1 MIMTLEQKLQRGAL
15 IAKICRKIK
24 DEAQRKRREH
34 YNQLREKWGMI

>member
-24 DEAQRKRREH
+24 DEAAKKRREH
-34 YNQLREKWGMI
+34 YNELRIKWGIL